1 MIEAKH
7 IDKSFGKHQVLKDVS
22 LLAKYGEITTLVGPN
37 GSGKTTLLSIMSG
50 LLRPQEGETYT
61 SKGSIRKEDVR
72 KDISF
77 IPDTDQIPQVLT
89 GAEFVHF
96 VAKSRGISQGLTK
109 ERIKALSQYWDIEK
123 DLNKLISSYSHGMT
137 KKISFIAGLVFDPEI
152 IILDEPLNG
161 LDPEMVILTENL
173 LRGLAGKGK
182 TILCT
187 SHYLKSVESI
197 SDKLYVMHQGK
208 IVFSGQSQDF
218 ISKYQGKSIEES
230 WLNLLEISDQKNEEL
245 AEIFSQFGM

>member
-7 IDKSFGKHQVLKDVS
+7 INKSFGKHQILHDVS
-22 LLAKYGEITTLVGPN
+22 LLAKDGEITTLVGPN

-50 LLRPQEGETYT
+50 LLRAQKGETYT
-61 SKGSIRKEDVR
+61 SKGSIKKEDVR

-89 GAEFVHF
+89 GAEFVYF
-96 VAKSRGISQGLTK
+96 VAKSRGISKELTK
-109 ERIKALSQYWDIEK
+109 ERIQTLSQYWDIEK

-137 KKISFIAGLVFDPEI
+137 KKISFIAGLIFDPQV

-173 LRGLAGKGK
+173 LQNFAKGGK

-197 SDKLYVMHQGK
+197 SDKLYVMHRGK
-208 IVFSGQSQDF
+208 IVFNGKSKDF
-218 ISKYQGKSIEES
+218 ISKYQGDSIEES
-230 WLNLLEISDQKNEEL
+230 WLNLLEISDQKNDEL
-245 AEIFSQFGM
+245 AEILSQFGM